1 MTCVTLTILVG
12 GGRGLGRHRYAEK
25 LQREGIKRVGGIFFL
40 FLTREEVLQRPH
52 PRDCFM
58 GQGDDKRPKL
68 VCRKQVFQSES

>member
-1 MTCVTLTILVG
+1 MAGETQ
-12 GGRGLGRHRYAEK
+12 RYAEK
-25 LQREGIKRVGGIFFL
+25 LQREGTKGVGVGGIFFL

-68 VCRKQVFQSES
+68 VCRKQVLHLDL